1 MTDRFEKW
9 KLALPRRWLHLLSGL
24 MWSAVGVL
32 LMRLAYGWLVGLP
45 LSAALIRAFFGALLA
60 WAIYRFGFSRL
71 ADINIARIQRLPDR
85 ACVFAFQ
92 QWTSYPLV
100 VFMVALGITLRHSVF
115 PKPTLAILYIGIG
128 GGLFLASIRYYTY
141 LMNSTRQSKPDL
153 TKSLQKPRQ

>member
-1 MTDRFEKW
+1 MMDRFEKW
-9 KLALPRRWLHLLSGL
+9 KPALPRRWLHLLSGL

-32 LMRLAYGWLVGLP
+32 LMRLAYGWLASLS
-45 LSAALIRAFFGALLA
+45 LSAVLTRASLGALLA

-71 ADINIARIQRLPDR
+71 AEMNIARIQRLPDR

-100 VFMVALGITLRHSVF
+100 VFMVALGITLRHSAF

-128 GGLFLASIRYYTY
+128 GSLFFASIRYYAF
-141 LMNSTRQSKPDL
+141 LMKPKRQSKPDL
-153 TKSLQKPRQ
+153 AKSFQKPRH